1 MGLLMKQIFI
11 FLISVSIS
19 HANGEEIDNYQV
31 LGRVSESKYI
41 DTQRREG
48 NAGEQGV
55 ASVFGLFGAIFAE
68 VMSVEKRAY
77 YTYKI
82 STEDNRVFDVAS
94 RSNYNKNDCVKVIY
108 PRLPG
113 GIPES
118 GIDSETK
125 LEASKECNENLPE
138 ISVQAE

>member
-1 MGLLMKQIFI
+1 MKQILILIIFI
-11 FLISVSIS
+11 TIS
-19 HANGEEIDNYQV
+19 HAKADEIGNYQV

-41 DTQRREG
+41 DTQRRET

-55 ASVFGLFGAIFAE
+55 ASVFGIFGAIFAE

-82 STEDNRVFDVAS
+82 STEDNRVFEVAS
-94 RSNYNKNDCVKVIY
+94 RTNYNKNDCVKVIY

-125 LEASKECNENLPE
+125 IEASKQCSE
-138 ISVQAE
+138 ISSEVSTKVE

>member
-1 MGLLMKQIFI
+1 MKQILILIIFI
-11 FLISVSIS
+11 SIS
-19 HANGEEIDNYQV
+19 DANAGEIGSYEV
-31 LGRVSESKYI
+31 LGRVATFEYI
-41 DTQRREG
+41 DTQRREN

-82 STEDNRVFDVAS
+82 STEDNRVFEVAS
-94 RSNYNKNDCVKVIY
+94 RTNYNINDCVKVIY
-108 PRLPG
+108 PKLPG

-125 LEASKECNENLPE
+125 VEASKQCSE
-138 ISVQAE
+138 ISPEVSTKV

>member
-1 MGLLMKQIFI
+1 MKQIFI
-11 FLISVSIS
+11 FFIFILIGQVE
-19 HANGEEIDNYQV
+19 AEEMGGYQI

-41 DTQRREG
+41 DTQRREN

-82 STEDNRVFDVAS
+82 STEDNSVFEVAS
-94 RSNYNKNDCVKVIY
+94 RTNYNKNDCVKVTY

-125 LEASKECNENLPE
+125 VEASKQCTE
-138 ISVQAE
+138 ISSEVSTKVE

>member
-1 MGLLMKQIFI
+1 MFIKKSFI
-11 FLISVSIS
+11 FLII
-19 HANGEEIDNYQV
+19 ALINLAFAEEAANYQV
-31 LGRVSESKYI
+31 LGRVSESKYT
-41 DTQRREG
+41 DTQIREN

-82 STEDNRVFDVAS
+82 STEDNRIFEVAS
-94 RSNYNKNDCVKVIY
+94 RTNYNKNDCVKVIY

-118 GIDSETK
+118 GIESETK
-125 LEASKECNENLPE
+125 VEASKECSE
-138 ISVQAE
+138 ISPKAE

>member
-1 MGLLMKQIFI
+1 MKQILILIIFI
-11 FLISVSIS
+11 SIS
-19 HANGEEIDNYQV
+19 HANAEEVGNYQV
-31 LGRVSESKYI
+31 LGRVSTFKYI
-41 DTQRREG
+41 DTQKREN

-77 YTYKI
+77 YDYKI
-82 STEDNRVFDVAS
+82 STEDNRIFEVAS
-94 RSNYNKNDCVKVIY
+94 RTNYNIGDCVKVIY

-118 GIDSETK
+118 GIDTDTK
-125 LEASKECNENLPE
+125 LEASKDCIERPL
-138 ISVQAE
+138 SVE

>member
-1 MGLLMKQIFI
+1 MKESFI
-11 FLISVSIS
+11 FLIF
-19 HANGEEIDNYQV
+19 ALTNLAFAEEVGNYQV
-31 LGRVSESKYI
+31 LGRVSESIYI
-41 DTQRREG
+41 DTQRRET

-82 STEDNRVFDVAS
+82 STEDNRIFEVAS
-94 RSNYNKNDCVKVIY
+94 RTNYSKNDCIKVIY

-118 GIDSETK
+118 GIESETK
-125 LEASKECNENLPE
+125 LEASKQCSE
-138 ISVQAE
+138 ITSETSSKAE